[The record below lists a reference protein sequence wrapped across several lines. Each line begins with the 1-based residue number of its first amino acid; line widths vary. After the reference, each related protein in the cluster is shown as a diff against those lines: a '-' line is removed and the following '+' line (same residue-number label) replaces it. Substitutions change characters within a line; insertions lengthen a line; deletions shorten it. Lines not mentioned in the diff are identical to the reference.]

1 MHAIKTLTV
10 ALAMTSIAAC
20 SVTSTNAVV
29 KPVEQASGPFGMF
42 THDAVNVEGG
52 KAFAGV
58 KKVVI
63 GSFKIGFIT
72 TKKEHAQAGGSGVG
86 GNSTAMM
93 ELHGITPTVMQSI
106 TEKAYQDLL
115 AQLQAAGYEVA
126 ERAQLTSS
134 EFGKADS
141 KASPFT
147 EEASFFGSDN
157 TVTYVAPESIG
168 KLFFFGG
175 ETAQRNGFGFNMPDV
190 AASGFADKNK
200 LPVMSVM
207 YNLDFSSN
215 KSETGAFASFSA
227 VEVGQ
232 ALSVAPGS
240 GITLIG
246 GQGGTFSTTNGSL
259 RLGQPIASPDPF
271 GEITNTSSDGM
282 VVLETTVNV
291 ASALLGGG
299 TNQSRDFSI
308 TADPAKYS
316 SGAENILKK
325 TNADLIRSMQAAR

>member
-1 MHAIKTLTV
+1 MHPIKALTV
-10 ALAMTSIAAC
+10 AIAMTSIAAC
-20 SVTSTNAVV
+20 SVTSTNEVV

-52 KAFAGV
+52 KAFVGV

-93 ELHGITPTVMQSI
+93 ELHGITPAVMQSI
-106 TEKAYQDLL
+106 TDKAYQDLL

-126 ERAQLTSS
+126 DRTQLASS
-134 EFGKADS
+134 EFGKSAS

-157 TVTYVAPESIG
+157 TVTYVAPASIG
-168 KLFFFGG
+168 NLYFFMG
-175 ETAQRNGFGFNMPDV
+175 ETDQRNGFNFNTPDM

-200 LPVMSVM
+200 LPVISVM

-240 GITLIG
+240 GIILIG
-246 GQGGTFSTTNGSL
+246 GQGGTFSTTNGSV
-259 RLGQPIASPDPF
+259 RLGQAIASPDPF
-271 GEITNTSSDGM
+271 GEIVNTSSDGM
-282 VVLETTVNV
+282 VVLETTVNA

-299 TNQSRDFSI
+299 TNQSRDFSVA
-308 TADPAKYS
+308 ADPAKYS
-316 SGAENILKK
+316 TGAANILKQ
-325 TNADLIRSMQAAR
+325 TNADLIRSMQAAK

>member
-1 MHAIKTLTV
+1 MNAIK
-10 ALAMTSIAAC
+10 ALAVAIALTSIAAC
-20 SVTSTNAVV
+20 SVKSTNEVV
-29 KPVEQASGPFGMF
+29 KPAEQTSGPFGMV

-52 KAFAGV
+52 KAFVGV

-63 GSFKIGFIT
+63 GSFKIGFLT
-72 TKKEHAQAGGSGVG
+72 TKKEHAKSGSGSG
-86 GNSTAMM
+86 GNSSAMM
-93 ELHGITPTVMQSI
+93 ELHGITPSVMQSI

-126 ERAQLTSS
+126 DRAQLTSS
-134 EFGKADS
+134 EFSKSDS

-168 KLFFFGG
+168 KLYFFAG
-175 ETAQRNGFGFNMPDV
+175 ETAQRNGFGFNIPDV

-215 KSETGAFASFSA
+215 KSEGGAFASFSA

-240 GITLIG
+240 GIILIG
-246 GQGGTFSTTNGSL
+246 GQGGTFSNTNGSV
-259 RLGQPIASPDPF
+259 RLGQAIASADPF
-271 GEITNTSSDGM
+271 GEIVNTSSDGM
-282 VVLETTVNV
+282 VVLETTVNA

-299 TNQSRDFSI
+299 TNQSRDFSV
-308 TADPAKYS
+308 TADPLKYS
-316 SGAENILKK
+316 SGAENILKQ
-325 TNADLIRSMQAAR
+325 TNADLIRSMQTAN

>member
-1 MHAIKTLTV
+1 MNTIKALSVAI
-10 ALAMTSIAAC
+10 ALVSITAC
-20 SVTSTNAVV
+20 SVSSTNEVV

-42 THDAVNVEGG
+42 THDAVNVEGE
-52 KAFAGV
+52 KAFVGV

-72 TKKEHAQAGGSGVG
+72 TKKERAKAGSGVG

-93 ELHGITPTVMQSI
+93 ELHGITPTVMQTI
-106 TEKAYQDLL
+106 TDKAYQDLL

-126 ERAQLTSS
+126 DRAQLNSS
-134 EFGKADS
+134 EFGKSAS

-157 TVTYVAPESIG
+157 TVTYVAPESID
-168 KLFFFGG
+168 KLYFFMG
-175 ETAQRNGFGFNMPDV
+175 ETDQKNGFNFNTPDM

-240 GITLIG
+240 GFTLIG
-246 GQGGTFSTTNGSL
+246 GQGGTFSTTNGSV
-259 RLGQPIASPDPF
+259 RLGQAIASPNPF
-271 GEITNTSSDGM
+271 GEITNTSSDGL
-282 VVLETTVNV
+282 VVLETTVNA

-299 TNQSRDFSI
+299 TNQSRDFSV

-325 TNADLIRSMQAAR
+325 TNADLIRSMQAAK